1 MIIAILIIITV
12 YSIIYIFF
20 DIFSIIFVLFS
31 LRSRQYYLRFSLY
44 NFFSL
49 ISYLVFALIIS
60 FCLHTPF
67 FIIPISPSA
76 YTIYISMYCIYLF
89 FNHISIF
96 FISFSPF
103 LPHRISPWIPLL
115 PIYTRANVGTSSQ
128 TDKPTILPV
137 RSHNR
142 IETHLF
148 SLSHFRFPAS
158 ASSVSTRGNRGY
170 F

>member
-1 MIIAILIIITV
+1 MIIATLIIITV
-12 YSIIYIFF
+12 YFIIYIFF
-20 DIFSIIFVLFS
+20 DTFSIIFVLFS
-31 LRSRQYYLRFSLY
+31 LRSRLLLFEILFVQLLFSY
-44 NFFSL
+44 
-49 ISYLVFALIIS
+49 IIS
-60 FCLHTPF
+60 GIHIDYFFLSIPF

-148 SLSHFRFPAS
+148 SLSLSLPRLSLFSFNA
-158 ASSVSTRGNRGY
+158 G
-170 F
+170 